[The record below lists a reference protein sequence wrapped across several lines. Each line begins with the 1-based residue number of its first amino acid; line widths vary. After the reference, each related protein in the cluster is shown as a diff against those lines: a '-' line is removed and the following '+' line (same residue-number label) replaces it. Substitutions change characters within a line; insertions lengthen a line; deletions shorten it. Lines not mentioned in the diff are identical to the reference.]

1 MGQTQLLLIILG
13 VLLVGIAIYVGV
25 SLFRA
30 NTIEDSRNAII
41 TDLQLFASRARAYYW
56 KPLTQGGGNKSFN
69 GITIKMLYPMVENV
83 NARYFVE
90 SAHDAE
96 CTITGVGKI
105 VTGNGDSVCV
115 KIKVDELRNF
125 IIIVN

>member
-1 MGQTQLLLIILG
+1 MLESACSKRTRLR
-13 VLLVGIAIYVGV
+13 IAETPSSPISN
-25 SLFRA
+25 SLRH
-30 NTIEDSRNAII
+30 T
-41 TDLQLFASRARAYYW
+41 RAYYW

>member
-25 SLFRA
+25 SLFQA

-96 CTITGVGKI
+96 CVITGVGKI
-105 VTGNGDSVCV
+105 VTSDGDSVCV
-115 KIKVDELRNF
+115 QIKVDELRN
-125 IIIVN
+125 IIVIIK